1 MVMVPPLDYEKA
13 VRVILEFLKE
23 YVEEA
28 GRRGVVVGLSGGLD
42 SSVVCTLAV
51 KALGSENVHGLIMPD
66 RRVTPEEDVEDAVML
81 AEKLGVYHQ
90 VVELDQIYDSFSR
103 AMRFYRDEAGIPNAN
118 LRARIRMIILYYY
131 ANLNGLLVCGTGD
144 KSEIMLGYF
153 TKYGDGGVDILP
165 IGDLYKTQ
173 VRELA
178 RRLNLPRRIVK
189 KPSSP
194 RLLPGQTAEG
204 EIGATYDEID
214 QILYLHFDRGLSLDE
229 VEKKTG
235 IDRRK
240 IDAVV
245 ARVHANEHKRR
256 LPPIAR
262 IK

>member
-1 MVMVPPLDYEKA
+1 
-13 VRVILEFLKE
+13 
-23 YVEEA
+23 
-28 GRRGVVVGLSGGLD
+28 
-42 SSVVCTLAV
+42 
-51 KALGSENVHGLIMPD
+51 
-66 RRVTPEEDVEDAVML
+66 
-81 AEKLGVYHQ
+81 
-90 VVELDQIYDSFSR
+90 
-103 AMRFYRDEAGIPNAN
+103 
-118 LRARIRMIILYYY
+118 
-131 ANLNGLLVCGTGD
+131 
-144 KSEIMLGYF
+144 
-153 TKYGDGGVDILP
+153 DILP

-178 RRLNLPRRIVK
+178 RRLNLPRRIVE

-214 QILYLHFDRGLSLDE
+214 QILYLHFERGLSLDE

-240 IDAVV
+240 IDTVV

-262 IK
+262 IR